1 MKEKVLQI
9 LNKIPMPTE
18 GKSLVEANVIG
29 NVIEDDNELRILVE
43 LPQKHEKFKS
53 AIVPTMHDILSRELD
68 FSGEIKIEVSII
80 KLNDSKEPGG
90 VSGVKHLIAVASG
103 KGGVGK
109 STVSANLAISLA
121 KQGLRVGLLD
131 ADIFGPSVP
140 KMFGVEGQFPE
151 MQQRGEKEFIIPIQK
166 YGVSLLSVGFFV
178 QPSEAVAWRGPMAGN
193 VLKQLIQDAD
203 WGELDVLVFDMPPGT
218 SDIQLTITQVV
229 NLSGAV
235 MVSTPQDVALI
246 DVVRGIDF
254 FQKEK
259 IGVPIIGLVENMSWF
274 TPAEL
279 PENKYYIFGKG
290 GAEKLAAEKQIPF
303 LGNVP
308 IVQSIRE
315 GGDEGVPAA
324 LQEDSIVAKYF
335 ADIAKKVA
343 EAIGE

>member
-1 MKEKVLQI
+1 
-9 LNKIPMPTE
+9 MPTE

>member
-1 MKEKVLQI
+1 
-9 LNKIPMPTE
+9 MPTE

-43 LPQKHEKFKS
+43 LSQKHEKFQS
-53 AIVPTMHDILSRELD
+53 AIVPTIHDILSRELD

-109 STVSANLAISLA
+109 STVSANLAISMA
-121 KQGLRVGLLD
+121 KQGLKVGLLD

-140 KMFGVEGQFPE
+140 KMFDVEGQFPE

-254 FQKEK
+254 FQKKK
-259 IGVPIIGLVENMSWF
+259 IEVPIIGLVENMSWF

-290 GAEKLAAEKQIPF
+290 GAEKLATEKQIPF

-335 ADIAKKVA
+335 ADIAKKVV
-343 EAIGE
+343 EAIGGE